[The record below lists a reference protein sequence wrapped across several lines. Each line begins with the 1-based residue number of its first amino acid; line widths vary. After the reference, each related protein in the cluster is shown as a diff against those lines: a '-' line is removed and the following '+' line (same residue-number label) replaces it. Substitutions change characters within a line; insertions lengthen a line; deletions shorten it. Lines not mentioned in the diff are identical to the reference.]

1 MFDLSITFKRIL
13 EELYD
18 SFDDSKFER
27 IVEQIFNKHKEQC
40 FPNTQVSTENSPDW
54 NKDIGGLS

>member
-27 IVEQIFNKHKEQC
+27 IVE
-40 FPNTQVSTENSPDW
+40 
-54 NKDIGGLS
+54 